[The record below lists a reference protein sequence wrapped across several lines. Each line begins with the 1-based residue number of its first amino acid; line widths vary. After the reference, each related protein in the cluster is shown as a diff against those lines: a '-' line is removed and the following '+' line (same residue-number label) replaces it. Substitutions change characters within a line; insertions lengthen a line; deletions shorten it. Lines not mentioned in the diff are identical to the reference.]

1 MARRLFLWTQ
11 ERAAHHGAC
20 GREAG
25 RAVRGCGPAAVGLAF
40 GEEGSVD
47 RLAEIPR
54 AAPAAFLSQND
65 TAAGD
70 KHGHALG
77 HAVQAPSSRRRV
89 FIQMPRVG
97 RNGAP
102 RLRTTTRV

>member
-11 ERAAHHGAC
+11 ERAAHHSAC

-47 RLAEIPR
+47 RLAEIHAPHQQRFSPR
-54 AAPAAFLSQND
+54 TTPRRATNTGTRWVTQF
-65 TAAGD
+65 
-70 KHGHALG
+70 KHPRRGG
-77 HAVQAPSSRRRV
+77 VYSSRCH
-89 FIQMPRVG
+89 
-97 RNGAP
+97 A
-102 RLRTTTRV
+102 